1 MMMRWGAGAAAA
13 ACLVSLLSSCGGQ
26 DGKAAETTLPKKNTP
41 VVSAT
46 DTAGAPVPP
55 SSTQGSSIDATKAL
69 KEINAA
75 IPVYADARFRDDLTR
90 RDSVMVRNQY
100 GPKAVVYTLATDD
113 SFPQVWHYYTTYL
126 AQFRA
131 NPPLNPYPPEGQTWR
146 SMEVHLNEAMQDPF
160 IPGDT
165 MKAGSRQIT
174 LQLAETEAE
183 PRTVIRYIITPEPV
197 NTPVTL
203 Q

>member
-1 MMMRWGAGAAAA
+1 MIMRWGAGAAAA
-13 ACLVSLLSSCGGQ
+13 ACLVSLLTGCGGQ
-26 DGKAAETTLPKKNTP
+26 DGKAAETTLPAKNTP
-41 VVSAT
+41 VASAT
-46 DTAGAPVPP
+46 DTGAAPHVDASPV
-55 SSTQGSSIDATKAL
+55 DATKAL
-69 KEINAA
+69 KEINPA
-75 IPVYADARFRDDLTR
+75 IPVYADARYRDDLTR
-90 RDSVMVRNQY
+90 RDSVMIRNQF
-100 GPKAVVYTLATDD
+100 GPKAEVYTLATDD

-165 MKAGSRQIT
+165 MKAGAKQIT

>member
-13 ACLVSLLSSCGGQ
+13 ACLVLLLSACGGQ
-26 DGKAAETTLPKKNTP
+26 DGRAAETTLPKKNTP

-46 DTAGAPVPP
+46 DTAAPHENP
-55 SSTQGSSIDATKAL
+55 SAIDATKVL
-69 KEINAA
+69 KEINPA

-90 RDSVMVRNQY
+90 RDSVMIRKQY
-100 GPKAVVYTLATDD
+100 GPKAEVFTLATDD

-165 MKAGSRQIT
+165 LKPGARQIT

-197 NTPVTL
+197 NTPVAL

>member
-13 ACLVSLLSSCGGQ
+13 ACLVLLLSACGGQ
-26 DGKAAETTLPKKNTP
+26 DGKADETTLPKKNTP
-41 VVSAT
+41 VGSAT
-46 DTAGAPVPP
+46 DTAAPHAEP
-55 SSTQGSSIDATKAL
+55 SAIDATKVL
-69 KEINAA
+69 KEINSA

-90 RDSVMVRNQY
+90 RDSVMIRKQY
-100 GPKAVVYTLATDD
+100 GPKAEVYTLATDD

-131 NPPLNPYPPEGQTWR
+131 NPPLNPYPPEGTWR

-165 MKAGSRQIT
+165 LKPGARQIT

-197 NTPVTL
+197 NTPVAL

>member
-1 MMMRWGAGAAAA
+1 MRWGAGAAAA
-13 ACLVSLLSSCGGQ
+13 ACLVSLLSACGGQ
-26 DGKAAETTLPKKNTP
+26 DGKAAETTLPKRNTP

-46 DTAGAPVPP
+46 DPAAVPRLEA
-55 SSTQGSSIDATKAL
+55 SSVDATKAL
-69 KEINAA
+69 KEINPA

-90 RDSVMVRNQY
+90 RDSVMIRKQY
-100 GPKAVVYTLATDD
+100 GPKAEVYTLATDD

-160 IPGDT
+160 IPGNT
-165 MKAGSRQIT
+165 MKAGAKQIT

-197 NTPVTL
+197 NTPVAL

>member
-13 ACLVSLLSSCGGQ
+13 ACLVSLLSACGGQ
-26 DGKAAETTLPKKNTP
+26 DGRAAETTLPKKNTP
-41 VVSAT
+41 VGSAT
-46 DTAGAPVPP
+46 DTAAPQAEP
-55 SSTQGSSIDATKAL
+55 SAIDATKVL
-69 KEINAA
+69 KEINSA

-90 RDSVMVRNQY
+90 RDSVMIRKQY
-100 GPKAVVYTLATDD
+100 GPRAEVYTLATDD

-165 MKAGSRQIT
+165 LKPGARQIT

-197 NTPVTL
+197 NTPVA
-203 Q
+203 QQ